1 MNQQRTLKAGVIGG
15 NWGRVHMAGLRK
27 AGCTIDALV
36 THDKQLAMTIATE
49 EQIPQHG
56 DDIAILKEC
65 DLVTIATPT
74 ATHLD
79 FLQKLDNKL
88 IICEKPLG
96 LTPKNQI
103 SFDLLR
109 DKQIYISYP
118 FLHLK
123 TAKTLAKA
131 IKEEELGT
139 LTRITLV
146 VGVNLPY
153 PKTPVEWFVED
164 VVHPFSF
171 LFSLFD
177 DFEFQGVQFGHGNN
191 LSVQFT
197 CQGAL
202 FDVLLC
208 DWPKPG
214 LHFDLTLVGS
224 KNAYQLAG
232 GFRPERG
239 WWFNPLLCDDLPV
252 TPGEPASENPWMR
265 ANYEVMQQ
273 IVSSIDKRQT
283 REEICQ
289 QGLFDLARAQKMEK
303 LFLPLWDAV
312 ADMQHACTPDNT
324 ASFRWKL
331 K

>member
-1 MNQQRTLKAGVIGG
+1 MKQQDQLKAGVIGG
-15 NWGRVHMAGLRK
+15 NWGRVHMAGLRQ

-36 THDKQLAMTIATE
+36 THDKQLAMTIAAE
-49 EQIPQHG
+49 EQIPHYG
-56 DDIAILKEC
+56 DDIAILQEC

-79 FLQKLDNKL
+79 FLQRLHNKL

-96 LTPKNQI
+96 LTPENQT

-109 DKQIYISYP
+109 DKQIFISYP
-118 FLHLK
+118 FLHLD
-123 TAKTLAKA
+123 TAKALAKA
-131 IKEEELGT
+131 VKEGELGS

-177 DFEFQGVQFGHGNN
+177 GFEFQAVQFGQGNN

-208 DWPKPG
+208 DWPKLG

-224 KNAYQLAG
+224 KNGYQLTG

-252 TPGEPASENPWMR
+252 TQGEPTSENPWMK
-265 ANYEVMQQ
+265 ANYQVMQQ
-273 IVSSIDKRQT
+273 MVSGINTHQT
-283 REEICQ
+283 REEINKK
-289 QGLFDLARAQKMEK
+289 GLFDLNRAQEMEK

-312 ADMQHACTPDNT
+312 AELQQSRTEDKT

-331 K
+331 E

>member
-1 MNQQRTLKAGVIGG
+1 MNQQKTLKAGVIGG

-27 AGCTIDALV
+27 AGCTIEALV

-49 EQIPQHG
+49 EQIPHYG
-56 DDIAILKEC
+56 DDIAILQQC

-79 FLQKLDNKL
+79 FLQRLDNKP

-96 LTPKNQI
+96 LTPENQTG
-103 SFDLLR
+103 FDLLR
-109 DKQIYISYP
+109 DKQIFISYP
-118 FLHLK
+118 FLHLE
-123 TAKTLAKA
+123 TAKTLATA
-131 IKEEELGT
+131 IKKGELGT

-171 LFSLFD
+171 LFSLFEG
-177 DFEFQGVQFGHGNN
+177 FVFQGVQFGQGNN
-191 LSVQFT
+191 LTVQFT

-214 LHFDLTLVGS
+214 LHFDMTLVGS
-224 KNAYQLAG
+224 QNAYQLTG

-239 WWFNPLLCDDLPV
+239 WWFNPLLSDDLPI
-252 TPGEPASENPWMR
+252 TPGEPASNNPWMK

-273 IVSSIDKRQT
+273 IVSSIGKRQT
-283 REEICQ
+283 REGIYQ
-289 QGLFDLARAQKMEK
+289 QGLFDLARAQKMEQ
-303 LFLPLWDAV
+303 LFLPLWEAV
-312 ADMQHACTPDNT
+312 ADMQHSRTPDNT

-331 K
+331 E